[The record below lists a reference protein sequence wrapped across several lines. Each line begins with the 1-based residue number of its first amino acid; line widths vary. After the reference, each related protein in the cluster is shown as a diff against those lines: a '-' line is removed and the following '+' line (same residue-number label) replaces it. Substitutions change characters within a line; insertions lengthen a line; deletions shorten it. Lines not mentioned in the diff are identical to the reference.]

1 MNEIRSRGAKEG
13 RKEGRK
19 EGPWANFVSWNFEF
33 TLHVAPPPPVSY
45 KKIIILLYL
54 CYIVSGLLIL
64 AFPRREYF
72 AL

>member
-19 EGPWANFVSWNFEF
+19 GPGRILSLGILNLLSM
-33 TLHVAPPPPVSY
+33 LPPPVSY